1 LLPEGSLLLAH
12 PDMRAHLGPYDA
24 EHLTY
29 TWTSEDP
36 SIDELQR
43 NLAGLI
49 EDATAS
55 GKPPGATFLEV
66 YRAVLEAAGRHT
78 SPATDLIEV
87 GSVEGRP
94 RLTEPW
100 FC

>member
-1 LLPEGSLLLAH
+1 
-12 PDMRAHLGPYDA
+12 MKVHLGSYDA

-29 TWTSEDP
+29 TWTAADP
-36 SIDELQR
+36 SIDELQN

-49 EDATAS
+49 EEATAS
-55 GKPPGATFLEV
+55 GKPPGATFLDV
-66 YRAVLEAAGRHT
+66 YRVVLEAAGRRT
-78 SPATDLIEV
+78 SPPADLIEV